1 MLIGIDYSVV
11 NNKPE
16 KPKGIG
22 MSRTLPVDVSNL
34 EQLEKILL
42 NLTEEVCFRLRK
54 QNMKAGVVNVQLR
67 TKDFVNFS
75 HQEKLI
81 DDTDFTKE
89 IYSQAKKLL
98 SEMYVKGMFIRL
110 IGIRLDKL
118 SDVEEGQMSI
128 FEMHRD
134 DKQSNID
141 KTLDDLKQKY
151 GFGKISRASN
161 INQKFEGRD
170 LYK

>member
-1 MLIGIDYSVV
+1 
-11 NNKPE
+11 
-16 KPKGIG
+16 
-22 MSRTLPVDVSNL
+22 
-34 EQLEKILL
+34 
-42 NLTEEVCFRLRK
+42 
-54 QNMKAGVVNVQLR
+54 
-67 TKDFVNFS
+67 
-75 HQEKLI
+75 
-81 DDTDFTKE
+81 
-89 IYSQAKKLL
+89 
-98 SEMYVKGMFIRL
+98 
-110 IGIRLDKL
+110 
-118 SDVEEGQMSI
+118 MSI